1 MSDPLLEFVGKT
13 LPNLIEETQKLQSK
27 ERLIEKQNNFKLE
40 LLKAKEKNK
49 QQVTN
54 LKENLK
60 NTAATLVTTNK
71 EIQESLDI
79 LAGFGVVTNNLRKLN
94 PQDQTEGG
102 KELNDETYEDKY
114 YVYNRNVQ
122 VGENLGQTVL
132 NTQNKLIEAQNYEL
146 QLDEMIQGVKAGE
159 LASERYLAQGTD
171 LDLTGDNLVSRA
183 DLMQYLDNFLT
194 PTPGPVSDK
203 PNPNM
208 QPGSPFYQGFIMAGP
223 TLEKAREARKDN
235 LAIQKTELEL
245 KELKDPNIK
254 LNEKIVENAKSFHNI
269 RVKNFSAINKNLRDK
284 ENFPSIYDMKLNDV
298 GKLNVT
304 GEAFENPKLIQEIIA
319 PIRENITKIIDKY
332 GDRSTKKQLKAY
344 EEAIQAQNNAGADKI
359 FVEMINNASN
369 KFTTDNF
376 YIGANNT
383 LGPLTSGLDEEDEIA
398 KKIILDHIPHYM
410 YLKKLQEDLAN
421 PYTLSADR
429 NLRDMKKNLP
439 MRDNPN

>member
-71 EIQESLDI
+71 EIQKSLDE
-79 LAGFGVVTNNLRKLN
+79 LADFGVVTNNLRKLN

-159 LASERYLAQGTD
+159 LAAERYLAQGTD
-171 LDLTGDNLVSRA
+171 LDLTGDDLVSRA
-183 DLMQYLDNFLT
+183 DLMKYLDSFLA
-194 PTPGPVSDK
+194 PPNES
-203 PNPNM
+203 NPNM
-208 QPGSPFYQGFIMAGP
+208 QPGTPFYQGFIMAGP
-223 TLEKAREARKDN
+223 TLEKAREAKKDN
-235 LAIQKTELEL
+235 LAIEKTELEL

-284 ENFPSIYDMKLNDV
+284 EDYPFIYDMKLNDI

-304 GEAFENPKLIQEIIA
+304 GEAFQNPKLIQEIIA

-332 GDRSTKKQLKAY
+332 GDGSTKKQLKAY
-344 EEAIQAQNNAGADKI
+344 EEAIQAQNNAAADKI
-359 FVEMINNASN
+359 FAEMINNALN
-369 KFTTDNF
+369 KFT
-376 YIGANNT
+376 NNEFPQGNNNAM
-383 LGPLTSGLDEEDEIA
+383 GPLSLKLDEEDKLA

-410 YLKKLQEDLAN
+410 YLKKLQEDLTS
-421 PYTLSADR
+421 PHLSSFR
-429 NLRDMKKNLP
+429 KNIRDISKSQP